1 MVAAPT
7 PPNEEERLRTLY
19 SYEIL
24 DTMEEQSFDDVC
36 RLAAGLCQ
44 TPIALISLLDRSRQ
58 WFKARV
64 GLDIRE
70 TSRDH
75 SFCAHAILED
85 ERILVVPDARR
96 DARFS
101 DDPLVLTSP
110 HVRFYAG
117 VALEV
122 PDGSRLGT
130 ICVIDHVA
138 REFTAEQREHL
149 RALARQVGVLLEL
162 RRAQS
167 RMMRVLQQRERLA
180 RFVIHDLNNPL
191 AALILNSEA
200 ILRDEHMSEDTRRE
214 LEQICDQLLY
224 VNRLVKNFQDV
235 AVSDVDA
242 LPVRRREVRVRDLVE
257 RVLHRVRPSALRLGI
272 ELTPVVD
279 GELGRVSVDPD
290 LLERILENLIHNAL
304 AFAPQGSAVGVEL
317 TRRGREQW
325 RLAVRDQ
332 GRGVPEEDRAQIF
345 EPHVSN
351 GARRARN
358 TTRGLGLAFCRMAV
372 EAHGGQIWV
381 EPNLPQGSTFVA
393 EFPERPTPDA

>member
-122 PDGSRLGT
+122 PDGSSPRSSENTSGRW
-130 ICVIDHVA
+130 HVRWECSWSCA
-138 REFTAEQREHL
+138 GP
-149 RALARQVGVLLEL
+149 RAA
-162 RRAQS
+162 
-167 RMMRVLQQRERLA
+167 
-180 RFVIHDLNNPL
+180 
-191 AALILNSEA
+191 
-200 ILRDEHMSEDTRRE
+200 
-214 LEQICDQLLY
+214 
-224 VNRLVKNFQDV
+224 
-235 AVSDVDA
+235 
-242 LPVRRREVRVRDLVE
+242 
-257 RVLHRVRPSALRLGI
+257 
-272 ELTPVVD
+272 
-279 GELGRVSVDPD
+279 
-290 LLERILENLIHNAL
+290 
-304 AFAPQGSAVGVEL
+304 
-317 TRRGREQW
+317 
-325 RLAVRDQ
+325 
-332 GRGVPEEDRAQIF
+332 
-345 EPHVSN
+345 
-351 GARRARN
+351 
-358 TTRGLGLAFCRMAV
+358 
-372 EAHGGQIWV
+372 
-381 EPNLPQGSTFVA
+381 
-393 EFPERPTPDA
+393 